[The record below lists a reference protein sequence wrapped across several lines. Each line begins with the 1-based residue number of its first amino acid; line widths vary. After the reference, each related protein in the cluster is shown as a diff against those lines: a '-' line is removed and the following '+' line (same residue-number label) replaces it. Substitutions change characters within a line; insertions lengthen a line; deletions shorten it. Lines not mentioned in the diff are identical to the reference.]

1 MAGLTSIDGL
11 SSGLNTTEIIDALL
25 KAERQPA
32 VLMETE
38 QTEKTNIVTAL
49 KALQAKLLALNT
61 TAGRLAQRA
70 AFDSYSVNVSDDSYL
85 TASASGRVATGS
97 YDLQVQSVARNHQIA
112 SQGFADQSQAL
123 LGTGSIT
130 VSVGSG
136 SPRTITIDSSNNSLT
151 GVARAIN
158 NARIGVTASVVN
170 DGSSSNP
177 YRLILT
183 SSKTG
188 LSSKIS
194 FSASLV
200 GQNSLN
206 FSTALFDVP
215 EDVSMSSASTSNVS
229 LGTTAS
235 FTGNSNKIYT
245 FTVDGSGSYAVGTD
259 NVTLNW
265 SDGTNSGSIIVSQ
278 GDTEVALVGAGAD
291 GLKLSLSSGIL
302 HGGDTFQIGTFAPL
316 LQEAS
321 NARITLGSNGGAGS
335 PITVSSETNSFK
347 NVISGL
353 TIDVTKATE
362 LGESVNIKTDIDVSK
377 IKQTVTD
384 FITQY
389 NDIIDFID
397 KQNSYDQETKE
408 SGVLFAEY
416 SLQTMQ
422 GSMRSII
429 SSRITGI
436 DSEYNQLAMLGIRTG
451 LDGKLSIKDSSRL
464 ETAIREN
471 LDDVV
476 NVFTSSG
483 ATSSDSIRFV
493 ASGAKTKSGVSFSVD
508 ITQAATQ
515 GQFAGGGIADPA
527 TTPLTLT
534 SSNNRLKLSID
545 GLESNEIILTE
556 KTYMTSDELVAE
568 IQSRINSD
576 TRIGNRGLTVSWEST
591 ASNTGRLVLSS
602 SSYGSK
608 SKVNTIT
615 SVPNSALVALGL
627 ANGASIAGLD
637 VAGRIN
643 GEAAIGSGQTLV
655 GNEKNATTEGLKLQ
669 VLLTEDQIREGSD
682 GTVTLAKGVAAKMND
697 TVGSLTAT
705 GSGLMDRRI
714 KAYQNQIQDLT
725 DRIADFDERL
735 EARRES
741 LQKQFY
747 AMEQALANFSAIGDY
762 LTGQMEVINNN
773 WNYGRNSN

>member
-11 SSGLNTTEIIDALL
+11 TSGLNTTEIIDALI

-32 VLMETE
+32 VLMENE

-49 KALQAKLLALNT
+49 KALQAKLFALST
-61 TAGRLAQRA
+61 TAGRLANRS

-85 TASASGRVATGS
+85 TASANGRVATGS
-97 YDLQVQSVARNHQIA
+97 YDIQVQSVARNHQIA
-112 SQGFADQSQAL
+112 SQGFADQSQAI
-123 LGTGSIT
+123 LGTGTIT
-130 VSVGSG
+130 ISVGST

-151 GVARAIN
+151 GIARAIN
-158 NARIGVTASVVN
+158 AARIGVTASVVN

-183 SSKTG
+183 STKTG

-194 FSASLV
+194 FSANLV
-200 GQNSLN
+200 GQNTLN
-206 FSTALFDVP
+206 FATASFDAP
-215 EDVSMSSASTSNVS
+215 EKISFNSASTSSVS
-229 LGTTAS
+229 LGSTAA
-235 FTGNSNKIYT
+235 FTGNTNKIYT
-245 FTVDGSGSYAVGTD
+245 FTVDGSGTYAVGTD

-265 SDGTNSGSIIVSQ
+265 SDGTNSGSVIVSQ
-278 GDTEVALVGAGAD
+278 ADAEVALVGAGAD
-291 GLKLSLSSGIL
+291 GLKLSLSSGLL

-321 NARITLGSNGGAGS
+321 NARITLGSTGGSGS
-335 PITVSSETNSFK
+335 PITVSSDTNSFK

-353 TIDVTKATE
+353 TIDVAKVT
-362 LGESVNIKTDIDVSK
+362 GPGDSVNIRTDVDVSK
-377 IKQTVTD
+377 IKQTIND

-389 NDIIDFID
+389 NEIIDYID
-397 KQNSYDQETKE
+397 KQNTYNQETKE

-422 GSMRSII
+422 SSMRSII

-451 LDGKLSIKDSSRL
+451 LDGKLTIKDSSRL
-464 ETAIREN
+464 ETAIRTN

-476 NVFTSSG
+476 NVFTNSG
-483 ATSSDSIRFV
+483 NTSSDNIRFV
-493 ASGAKTKSGVSFSVD
+493 SAGTKTKSGTKFNVD
-508 ITQAATQ
+508 ITQAATR
-515 GQFAGGGIADPA
+515 GTFSGGGIADPS

-534 SSNNRLKLSID
+534 ESNNRLKLSID
-545 GLESNEIILTE
+545 GLESNEIVLTAR
-556 KTYMTSDELVAE
+556 TYATSAELVSE
-568 IQSRINSD
+568 IQSRIDSD

-591 ASNTGRLVLSS
+591 ATGTGRLVFTS

-615 SVPNSALVALGL
+615 SIPNSALVALGL
-627 ANGASIAGLD
+627 ASGVSQNGLD

-643 GEAAIGSGQTLV
+643 GEAATGSGQTLT
-655 GNEKNATTEGLKLQ
+655 GNEKNATTDGLKLQ
-669 VLLTEDQIREGSD
+669 ILLSPDQVMEGFE
-682 GTVTLAKGVAAKMND
+682 GTVTLAKGVAAKLND
-697 TVGSLTAT
+697 SVSSYTAT
-705 GSGLMDRRI
+705 GQGLMDRRI
-714 KAYQNQIQDLT
+714 KSYQDQVQNLA
-725 DRIADFDERL
+725 DRIAEFDTRL
-735 EARRES
+735 AARRES

-747 AMEQALANFSAIGDY
+747 AMEQALSTYNSIGSY
-762 LTGQMEVINNN
+762 LTSQIESVNRN